1 MVIFKLFL
9 FFCIYA
15 DGGRLIKCEPITLPY
30 EFANELSC
38 KRSAVAFAYSEAIK
52 LQRRYNNV
60 GAVRWVFKCKAE
72 TSVSKA
78 PAKPRLRN
86 SYE

>member
-30 EFANELSC
+30 EFANERTC
-38 KRSAVAFAYSEAIK
+38 KRSAAAFAYSEAIK
-52 LQRRYNNV
+52 LKQRSNNV
-60 GAVRWVFKCKAE
+60 GTIRWVFKCKAE
-72 TSVSKA
+72 TSVKQDTR
-78 PAKPRLRN
+78 KPRLPNR
-86 SYE
+86 YE

>member
-30 EFANELSC
+30 EFANERTC

-52 LQRRYNNV
+52 LRRRFSNIGNM
-60 GAVRWVFKCKAE
+60 RWVYRCRAE
-72 TSVSKA
+72 TSTSHNA
-78 PAKPRLRN
+78 PKPRLRDH
-86 SYE
+86 SE